1 MLKGIWKT
9 LKDDSELTLAFVILL
24 IAIGAG
30 TIVRIQFVS
39 GTGYPIND
47 GGLFYQMVQDLL
59 DNGLLIPDFTTYN
72 NDQIPF
78 AYPPLAFYLVAII
91 KLASKQ
97 TLLQLFRFVPLVIN
111 ILVIPAIYLLA
122 GRFYSDRIRAA
133 LSVLFFA
140 LLPRTYTWLLMGGGV
155 TRGLGFLF
163 AVLALTS
170 IWDLFSTKKNRK
182 NLVGSILFS
191 TGCVLSHPETS
202 LFVIFMAGVFF
213 VYHRPRWENVKS
225 GFIVA
230 AGVIL
235 CIAPWIL
242 MVYAHHGWA
251 PFIGAGSTGHS
262 DWLEIKNFITLNFG
276 FEKGIFLHVFSAFA
290 LMAVFLKRDRL
301 TYFLSASILV
311 GYFLF
316 PRSGPN
322 LLTVPLSA
330 LAAGGFYEILKL
342 SGHRGDRETSFI
354 SIMESNVKSRL
365 LLVVTIIYLCLG
377 AFSFKYIAEID
388 KLSLSDDLLSV
399 YNWLEENAD
408 DDEKILFYPVVEEER
423 FWWNDFAAE
432 WFPALT
438 SKSNLTAVQ
447 GYEWIEGE
455 YQSRVYEY
463 LLLRSCSEVGTECV
477 NAWENRNGVQVDLL
491 VLSQITERRDFV
503 LNFLQQ
509 ANYRIVYAGIDY
521 LVLNKE

>member
-1 MLKGIWKT
+1 MRKGIWKK

-30 TIVRIQFVS
+30 SIVRVQFSS

-47 GGLFYQMVQDLL
+47 GGLFYQMVEDLL

-78 AYPPLAFYLVAII
+78 AYPPLAFYLVAVL

-97 TLLQLFRFVPLVIN
+97 TLLELFRIVPLAIN
-111 ILVIPAIYLLA
+111 ILVIPAFYFLA
-122 GRFYSDRIRAA
+122 SRFFNDRSRAA

-163 AVLALTS
+163 AVLALIS
-170 IWDLFSTKKNRK
+170 IWDLFSTSRNWRS
-182 NLVGSILFS
+182 LAGAILFS
-191 TGCVLSHPETS
+191 AGCVLSHPETS
-202 LFVIFMAGVFF
+202 LFVIFMAAVFF
-213 VYHRPRWENVKS
+213 IYHNPGWENLKS
-225 GFIVA
+225 GFMVA
-230 AGVIL
+230 AGVLL
-235 CIAPWIL
+235 CVSPWIFT
-242 MVYAHHGWA
+242 VYSYHGWA

-262 DWLEIKNFITLNFG
+262 DWLEIKNIITLNFG

-290 LMAVFLKRDRL
+290 LMAVFLKRDKL
-301 TYFLSASILV
+301 TYFFSASILV

-322 LLTVPLSA
+322 LLTVPFSA

-342 SGHRGDRETSFI
+342 SGQKGDREASFI
-354 SIMESNVKSRL
+354 SLMESDGKSRL
-365 LLVVTIIYLCLG
+365 LLILTIVYLCLG

-388 KLSLSDDLLSV
+388 KLSLSDDLLGV
-399 YNWLEENAD
+399 YGWLEDNAGED
-408 DDEKILFYPVVEEER
+408 KNILFYPVVEEER
-423 FWWNDFAAE
+423 FWWNDYAAE

-438 SKSNLTAVQ
+438 SKSNLTTVQ

-455 YQSRVYEY
+455 YQRRVYEY
-463 LLLRSCSEVGTECV
+463 LLLRTCSKVGPECV
-477 NAWENRNGVQVDLL
+477 NEWETRNDIGVDLV
-491 VLSQITERRDFV
+491 VLSQIGERRDFV
-503 LNFLQQ
+503 ENFLQQ
-509 ANYRIVYAGIDY
+509 ANYNIVYAGKDY
-521 LVLNKE
+521 LVLDKE